1 VGNYGEITPE
11 IIWEIKGEEQ
21 VKYKNGGKID
31 NFKLIYMLKR
41 DA

>member
-21 VKYKNGGKID
+21 VKYKNASF
-31 NFKLIYMLKR
+31 NNN
-41 DA
+41 